1 MMGKIS
7 TSRDSIK
14 LGYEPKITNC
24 IEQRACF
31 SGYWCFDTGNMQ
43 RSAMGWVVTFR
54 KLVNLT
60 RHCQQTGKNEKLTCN
75 LPLSL
80 TIDRWF
86 CFELSATDDA
96 FYQYFLVRFNLHFV
110 ADILHQHNVNV
121 IFASTYPL
129 KVFGA
134 AEILHSKTIERGRP
148 RKVIIAIL
156 SYNGSS
162 CAA

>member
-7 TSRDSIK
+7 ATGDSIK
-14 LGYEPKITNC
+14 LGYEPKITKC

-31 SGYWCFDTGNMQ
+31 SGHWCFDSGNMQ
-43 RSAMGWVVTFR
+43 RSAMGWVVTLR
-54 KLVNLT
+54 KLVNLSQ
-60 RHCQQTGKNEKLTCN
+60 HCQQTGKNEKLTCK

-86 CFELSATDDA
+86 YSGLSATDDA
-96 FYQYFLVRFNLHFV
+96 FYQYFLVSFNLHFV
-110 ADILHQHNVNV
+110 ADTLRQHNINV
-121 IFASTYPL
+121 IFVSTYL
-129 KVFGA
+129 MKVFGA
-134 AEILHSKTIERGRP
+134 SEILHPKTIERGRP